1 MQEQQLIPLHELC
14 LHHNIEATFIQSLEA
29 YGLIELTTIEEHSFL
44 PSSQLTELEKM
55 TRLHY
60 DLDINLEGI
69 DVIHHLL
76 NKLED
81 AQEEICRLKTKFKFY
96 GE

>member
-1 MQEQQLIPLHELC
+1 MQEQHLIPVRELC
-14 LHHNIEATFIQSLEA
+14 LHHNVEIKFIQSLEA
-29 YGLIELTTIEEHSFL
+29 YGLIELTTVEEHSFL
-44 PSSQLTELEKM
+44 HSSQLTIFEKM
-55 TRLHY
+55 IRLHY

-76 NKLED
+76 ERLEN
-81 AQEEICRLKTKFKFY
+81 AQEEICRLRTKLKFY

>member
-1 MQEQQLIPLHELC
+1 MQEQQLIPLRQLC
-14 LHHNIEATFIQSLEA
+14 LHHNVEVTFIQSLET

-44 PSSQLTELEKM
+44 PSSQLTEFEKM
-55 TRLHY
+55 IRLHY

-76 NKLED
+76 KKLEA
-81 AQEEICRLKTKFKFY
+81 AQEEICRLKTKLKFY